1 MSNALKFCREWITA
15 TPLFSGNMVAPI
27 VQMVNVTKGYPT
39 PQGFYPVLGNIHL
52 SVGRGEFVVVTGPS
66 GSGKST
72 LLNMA
77 SLLDKPSA
85 GDILFNGQSVSSM
98 PEGALCRCRGEKIGM
113 VFQRFCLL
121 PHRSALE
128 NVLFRFRYLGGEQEG
143 SPARAMEALDFVG
156 LKPLAD
162 RPARLLSA
170 GEMQRVAI
178 ARALVVKPDLLV
190 ADEPTG
196 NLDGESTLAVMTC
209 FKKMNEEG
217 ITLLMVTHNDGLLRY
232 ASRHLV
238 CRSGGLSS

>member
-1 MSNALKFCREWITA
+1 
-15 TPLFSGNMVAPI
+15 MVAPI
-27 VQMVNVTKGYPT
+27 VQMVNVAKGYPT
-39 PQGFYPVLGNIHL
+39 PQGFYPVLGNIRL
-52 SVGRGEFVVVTGPS
+52 SIERGEFVVVTGPS

-77 SLLDKPSA
+77 SLLDRPSE
-85 GDILFNGQSVSSM
+85 GDVLFNGHPVSTM

-121 PHRSALE
+121 PRRSALE

-143 SPARAMEALDFVG
+143 SRDQAMEALDFVG

-196 NLDGESTLAVMTC
+196 NLDGESTSAVMNC
-209 FKKMNEEG
+209 YKKMNDEG

-238 CRSGGLSS
+238 CRNGGVES

>member
-1 MSNALKFCREWITA
+1 
-15 TPLFSGNMVAPI
+15 MVAPI

-52 SVGRGEFVVVTGPS
+52 SIGRGEFVMVTGPS

-72 LLNMA
+72 LLNIA
-77 SLLDKPSA
+77 ALLDKPSA
-85 GDILFNGQSVSSM
+85 GEVIFNGQPVGCMS
-98 PEGALCRCRGEKIGM
+98 ETTLCRSRGEKIGM

-121 PHRSALE
+121 PRRSALE
-128 NVLFRFRYLGGEQEG
+128 NVLFRFRYLGGERED
-143 SPARAMEALDFVG
+143 SRKRAMEALDFVG
-156 LKPLAD
+156 LKSLAD

-170 GEMQRVAI
+170 GEMQRVAV

-196 NLDGESTLAVMTC
+196 NLDGESTSAVMHC
-209 FKKMNEEG
+209 FKRMNGEG
-217 ITLLMVTHNDGLLRY
+217 ISVLMVTHNDALLQY

-238 CRSGGLSS
+238 CRNGGVSS

>member
-1 MSNALKFCREWITA
+1 
-15 TPLFSGNMVAPI
+15 MVAPI

-39 PQGFYPVLGNIHL
+39 PQGFYPVLGNIQL
-52 SVGRGEFVVVTGPS
+52 SIGRGEFVVVTGPS

-85 GDILFNGQSVSSM
+85 GDVLFNGCPVSTM
-98 PEGALCRCRGEKIGM
+98 PEGVLCHCRGEKIGM

-143 SPARAMEALDFVG
+143 SRARALEALDFVG
-156 LKPLAD
+156 LRPLAE

-196 NLDGESTLAVMTC
+196 NLDGDSTLAVMNC

-238 CRSGGLSS
+238 CRNGALDS

>member
-1 MSNALKFCREWITA
+1 
-15 TPLFSGNMVAPI
+15 MVAPI

-39 PQGFYPVLGNIHL
+39 PQGFYPVLGNIQL
-52 SVGRGEFVVVTGPS
+52 SIGRGEFVVVTGPS

-72 LLNMA
+72 LLNLA

-85 GDILFNGQSVSSM
+85 GDVLFNGHPVSGM
-98 PEGALCRCRGEKIGM
+98 PEESLCHCRGEKIGM

-128 NVLFRFRYLGGEQEG
+128 NGLFRFRYLGGEQEG
-143 SPARAMEALDFVG
+143 SRARALEALDFVG
-156 LKPLAD
+156 LRPLAE

-196 NLDGESTLAVMTC
+196 NLDGDSTVAVMNC

-238 CRSGGLSS
+238 CKNGALDS